1 MDVVKVIAVLSL
13 IIESLTKTILLV
25 WSIVLKP
32 LAQWTTEEKKD
43 ITTVIISVII
53 AMGVNLDIFAIA
65 SIPFQVPL
73 LGSFFTGLLFARGAG
88 VITDI
93 LDIIYYTK
101 VNRKLKT
108 LM

>member
-1 MDVVKVIAVLSL
+1 
-13 IIESLTKTILLV
+13 
-25 WSIVLKP
+25 
-32 LAQWTTEEKKD
+32 
-43 ITTVIISVII
+43 
-53 AMGVNLDIFAIA
+53 MGVNLDIFAIA
-65 SIPFQVPL
+65 SIPFRVPL